1 MIDWYNIQFYNQGDY
16 TDCNSLLHQSSSF
29 PAASVFEIAASGVPL
44 NKIVIG
50 KPANTAD
57 ASNGYMTPSQLAVC
71 VAQAKQSGWSAGLSV
86 WQYPDQTS
94 DYIQVVWGN
103 AASTGTYAQQS
114 ASSTITPVSPTS
126 ASVASASA
134 VSTGSSSSN
143 TNCYPISTAQTCG
156 LQAGTRCAAGY
167 CCSSSGYCGGGG
179 INSNDAWCG
188 SGCQSGFGTCY
199 GVPAGTCP
207 ASSAPVTSTAAATT
221 SAAVVKSTST
231 TPVITSTTP
240 AITSAAATST
250 SAKITSTTAK
260 TTSSPSIVYKSVTTS
275 VTSTTTVTPGAA
287 SVTKSTTSA
296 VSLAKTT
303 SSTTSAAI
311 RVASSTSSTTTTTA
325 ASAPTSATNCKLAVS
340 SNGTCGGTT
349 GLRCGAG
356 YCCSGSGYCGN
367 SGNGAT
373 DPWCGAGCQNSKFIS
388 VEKIFSFGNEY

>member
-1 MIDWYNIQFYNQGDY
+1 MIDWYNIQFYNQGVNEY
-16 TDCNSLLHQSSSF
+16 VDCNTLLHQSSSF
-29 PAASVFEIAASGVPL
+29 PAASLFEIAASGVPL
-44 NKIVIG
+44 NKLVIG

-94 DYIQVVWGN
+94 EYIQVVWGN
-103 AASTGTYAQQS
+103 AASTGTYTQS
-114 ASSTITPVSPTS
+114 SPTSTITPVSPTS

-143 TNCYPISTAQTCG
+143 TNCYPVSTAQTCG
-156 LQAGTRCAAGY
+156 IQAGTRCAAGY

-188 SGCQSGFGTCY
+188 SGCQTGFGTCY
-199 GVPAGTCP
+199 GTPAGTCP

-231 TPVITSTTP
+231 TPVITSSATP
-240 AITSAAATST
+240 IITSSAVSST
-250 SAKITSTTAK
+250 SAK
-260 TTSSPSIVYKSVTTS
+260 TTSSPSIVYKSITTS
-275 VTSTTTVTPGAA
+275 ITSTTTVTPGG
-287 SVTKSTTSA
+287 VKSSTSSS
-296 VSLAKTT
+296 SLAKIT

-311 RVASSTSSTTTTTA
+311 RVASSTSSTSTSSA
-325 ASAPTSATNCKLAVS
+325 SSAPTSATNCKLAVS

-349 GLRCGAG
+349 GLRCATG

-367 SGNGAT
+367 GGNGAT
-373 DPWCGAGCQNSKFIS
+373 DAWCGSGCQNSKF
-388 VEKIFSFGNEY
+388 